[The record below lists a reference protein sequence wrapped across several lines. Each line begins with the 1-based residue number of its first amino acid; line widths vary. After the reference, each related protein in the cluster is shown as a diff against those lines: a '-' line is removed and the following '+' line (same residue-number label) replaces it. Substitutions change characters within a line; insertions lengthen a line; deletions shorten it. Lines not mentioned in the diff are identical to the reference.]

1 MVGKISAEG
10 ANLIVAIY
18 SHININRLS
27 SIVSSSPVLQPRS
40 LLVRTSTRM
49 ALFFSPFLCQG
60 VGVLSKK
67 RLGGGG
73 LPGVAKAFHS
83 CLHFFFCLRY
93 CFRCRVCLSVSWLV
107 SL

>member
-67 RLGGGG
+67 RMGGGVTWSSQS
-73 LPGVAKAFHS
+73 LPLLFTLFLLFTLLLS
-83 CLHFFFCLRY
+83 LSSLF
-93 CFRCRVCLSVSWLV
+93 VCELAG
-107 SL
+107 

>member
-67 RLGGGG
+67 RMGGGG
-73 LPGVAKAFHS
+73 VTWSSQSLPLLFTLFLLFTLLLS
-83 CLHFFFCLRY
+83 LSSLF
-93 CFRCRVCLSVSWLV
+93 VCELAG
-107 SL
+107 